1 MVVCNKQGETSMD
14 VHKSPRI
21 VVSMPEELL
30 AKLREFSAETGMGMS
45 AVVRMAT
52 SLFLAKHKEVYTDT
66 DEKNK
71 EEQLWQEVLR
81 S

>member
-1 MVVCNKQGETSMD
+1 MD